1 MSIGGSTSGPRRKV
15 RRAGG
20 TDGGPKL
27 PGSRHDFAEAN
38 GVRLHYVEQGD
49 GPVVLLLHGFPDFWY
64 SWRFQLPAL
73 AAAGFRAIAVDLRGY
88 GESSRP
94 GGVGSYAVPIIAAD
108 LTAFA
113 AALGI
118 SRLALAGHDWG
129 GVIAW
134 HIAARHPDLVQR
146 LIVLNAPHSA
156 ALRRE
161 MTSSLQP
168 LRSWYVGFFQL
179 PWLPEAVLGAFNGA
193 LLVRTLRNETH
204 RAGAFTDDDAAAY
217 RAVLGGRDALRA
229 PIHYYR
235 ALFRGGRRAGK
246 ALKDTHAEPGGRRGR
261 SARQVLAPTLLLWG
275 DRDPHLTRGLTSRLD
290 RWVPNLRVR
299 HFPDAGHW
307 VHWDAAT
314 EVNRSIVA
322 FLNEAPGR

>member
-1 MSIGGSTSGPRRKV
+1 V
-15 RRAGG
+15 
-20 TDGGPKL
+20 
-27 PGSRHDFAEAN
+27 
-38 GVRLHYVEQGD
+38 
-49 GPVVLLLHGFPDFWY
+49 PV
-64 SWRFQLPAL
+64 
-73 AAAGFRAIAVDLRGY
+73 
-88 GESSRP
+88 
-94 GGVGSYAVPIIAAD
+94 IAAD
-108 LTAFA
+108 IAAFA

-134 HIAARHPDLVQR
+134 HVGARQAGLVER
-146 LIVLNAPHSA
+146 LIVLNAPHPA

-179 PWLPEAVLGAFNGA
+179 PWLPEAVLGAFDGA

-217 RAVLGGRDALRA
+217 RAVLGSRDALRA

-235 ALFRGGRRAGK
+235 ALFRGR
-246 ALKDTHAEPGGRRGR
+246 RRGGA
-261 SARQVLAPTLLLWG
+261 ARQDAGAETAESRDRSPRRLTMPTLLLWG

-299 HFPDAGHW
+299 RFPDAGHW

-322 FLNEAPGR
+322 FLNEAPGT